1 MSIEI
6 RNGLLKV
13 EEIDQINTQLVI
25 KLENNKYNKFA
36 PSKYIYPFSIIND
49 FIYLPFAYA
58 VTELKLKRR
67 PRTDFSAMNVL
78 FQGILRDE
86 QREVKREAIDY
97 LSKNGSIMISIPTG
111 SGKTITSINIACEIK
126 LKTLVIVNKIVLIKQ
141 WVESILKVCPEAK
154 IQQLTTKSEM
164 KSECDF
170 FIINAVNIDKK
181 NKEFFRDIGLV
192 IVDEAH
198 LIVAETLSKSLQF
211 IYPRYLIG
219 LSATPYRTDGLDILL
234 SHYFGENKI
243 IRLLKRNHV
252 VYKVKTGFIP
262 KTELAV
268 NGKMNWGV
276 LLDSQAMDEKRNE
289 LIISIIKKF
298 RTRNILVLTKRVE
311 QGEYLVNRLIE
322 EKEDV
327 TSLLGKQQE
336 FDRNSRVLV
345 ATTQKAGTGF
355 DHAKLDCL
363 ILASDLQNYFVQAL
377 GRVLRRPDIEPIIFD
392 LIDENRI
399 LESHFKSRKQ
409 VYLEIGGKIS
419 NYPYALA
426 G

>member
-1 MSIEI
+1 MSLEI
-6 RNGLLKV
+6 KNGLLNGD
-13 EEIDQINTQLVI
+13 EIDKINTELVI

-36 PSKYIYPFSIIND
+36 QCKYIYPFSIVND
-49 FIYLPFAYA
+49 NIYLPFAYA
-58 VTELKLKRR
+58 VRELKLKRR
-67 PRTDFSAMNVL
+67 LRTEFPPMNVL
-78 FQGILRDE
+78 FEGTLRLE
-86 QREVKREAIDY
+86 QEEVKKEAIDY

-111 SGKTITSINIACEIK
+111 SGKTITSINLACEIK

-141 WVESILKVCPEAK
+141 WVESILKVCPTAK
-154 IQQLTTKSEM
+154 IQQLTAKTEM
-164 KSECDF
+164 KSENDF

-181 NKEFFRDIGLV
+181 SKIFFRDIGLV

-198 LIVAETLSKSLQF
+198 LIVAETLSRGLQF

-234 SHYFGENKI
+234 NHYFGEDKI
-243 IRLLKRNHV
+243 LRLLKRNHI
-252 VYKVKTGFIP
+252 VYKVKTGFTP
-262 KTELAV
+262 KTEMAV
-268 NGKMNWGV
+268 NGKINWGV

-289 LIISIIKKF
+289 LIISIVKKYK
-298 RTRNILVLTKRVE
+298 TRNILVLTKRVE
-311 QGEYLVNRLIE
+311 QGEYIYNRLIE
-322 EKEDV
+322 EKESV
-327 TSLLGKQQE
+327 TSLLGKQQD
-336 FDRNSRVLV
+336 FDRDARVLV

-363 ILASDLQNYFVQAL
+363 ILASDLQNYFIQAL

-392 LIDENRI
+392 LIDDNRI
-399 LESHFKSRKQ
+399 LDSHFKSRKK

-419 NYPYALA
+419 NYTLA